1 MTFATFRFAQAVVV
15 AFSQHYP
22 ETTARAVLLNVPPL
36 MRRFVNLMNAVLPER
51 VRGRVALLGADY
63 NDVLA
68 AELDAV
74 AIDLIAADH
83 DALAEWRSPR
93 WMPTP
98 TSPTRRHSREGASGN
113 AGPLAGFVGR
123 A

>member
-63 NDVLA
+63 HDVLA
-68 AELDAV
+68 AELDAT
-74 AIDLIAADH
+74 ALELFNAADH
-83 DALAEWRSPR
+83 DTLAQYRSLR
-93 WMPTP
+93 G
-98 TSPTRRHSREGASGN
+98 RRH
-113 AGPLAGFVGR
+113 GR
-123 A
+123 QRARRGVCTARVAENSLD